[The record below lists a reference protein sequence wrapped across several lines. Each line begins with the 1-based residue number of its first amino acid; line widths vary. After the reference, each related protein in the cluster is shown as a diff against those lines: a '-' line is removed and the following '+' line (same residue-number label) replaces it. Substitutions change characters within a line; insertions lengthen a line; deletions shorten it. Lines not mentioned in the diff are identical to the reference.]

1 MLVDVPLIDVPTL
14 VVVASGITVVAAFA
28 SLLPA
33 RRATAI
39 SAMEALRGG

>member
-1 MLVDVPLIDVPTL
+1 MSPTFAVVALGL
-14 VVVASGITVVAAFA
+14 VVVAALA
-28 SLLPA
+28 SFVPA